1 MSKAKTVVDKTK
13 LTPTPT
19 TVPQSGVEV
28 KVRGSVT
35 HLDEKKKTKSLVE
48 YADRHRFF
56 YVFHFNYKNDSA
68 FSVTTRRSVH
78 FTANVEPVDMKR
90 MLRRISHMMGDLP
103 TNEWFD
109 EYVGLQTFMRELL
122 KLYHV
127 ERLGQI
133 DEDFDEECY
142 PKSETEKLKCVL
154 YFLKALYPRFGYTLD
169 PSTACTIQFL

>member
-1 MSKAKTVVDKTK
+1 MPKAKAAVDKTK
-13 LTPTPT
+13 LTPSPM
-19 TVPQSGVEV
+19 TVPQSGAEV
-28 KVRGSVT
+28 KVRGSVA

-56 YVFHFNYKNDSA
+56 YVFHFNYNDSA

-78 FTANVEPVDMKR
+78 FTANVEPDDMKR

-127 ERLGQI
+127 ERLSQI
-133 DEDFDEECY
+133 DEDFGLLNY
-142 PKSETEKLKCVL
+142 PETEVEKLKCVL

-169 PSTACTIQFL
+169 PTTACTIQFL